1 MVRRFPCEGFA
12 MSDLEKEIRSL
23 LIPSEIALLESYLA
37 STESRDGAI
46 ASLVASKLRAM
57 GKEQAQ

>member
-1 MVRRFPCEGFA
+1 

-23 LIPSEIALLESYLA
+23 LIPSEIALLESHLA
-37 STESRDGAI
+37 STASRDGAI

-57 GKEQAQ
+57 AKEQTQ